1 MPGALKA
8 REIDGGNTMETTRI
22 VVDKNVV
29 VAGEVEVLNGGKN
42 GESSKE
48 KRKRRKKRRKLSPP
62 DVEQR
67 LDFDE
72 PLDRIVRDAMDLSS
86 LSGCTS
92 QSNEDVTKV
101 MSQRQMRESPAENDM
116 ESSVAVKAAGRVQLN
131 KKKRKRLEEER
142 LKETT
147 ETTCSLVAT
156 SESTSVEAHIRVWQY
171 VCNRA
176 VLVDSKYITHSE
188 LERES
193 YDGRSG
199 FANSTVVTEI
209 NVAGKKIVVTNTKEG
224 AVAQEWLNRQ
234 KGTVFGLDAEWRPS
248 YRKGTEH
255 KVALL
260 QICGESECLIVQML
274 YLDMIP
280 RGLVNFLKDPAI
292 KFPGVGIRGDA
303 VKLKKD
309 WGLECN
315 GTVDLTSLAAKIL
328 GRPELKYTGLKALA
342 KVVMDYDMAK
352 PKRVTLS
359 NWAKPVLDKV
369 QVEYASLDA
378 WVSYAIHQKLFQ
390 PGIDT

>member
-1 MPGALKA
+1 MHTL
-8 REIDGGNTMETTRI
+8 
-22 VVDKNVV
+22 
-29 VAGEVEVLNGGKN
+29 
-42 GESSKE
+42 
-48 KRKRRKKRRKLSPP
+48 
-62 DVEQR
+62 Q
-67 LDFDE
+67 
-72 PLDRIVRDAMDLSS
+72 IVRDAMDLSS

-156 SESTSVEAHIRVWQY
+156 SETTSVEAHNRVWQY

-188 LERES
+188 LETES
-193 YDGRSG
+193 HGGRSG

-260 QICGESECLIVQML
+260 Q
-274 YLDMIP
+274 
-280 RGLVNFLKDPAI
+280 
-292 KFPGVGIRGDA
+292 VGFSDTA
-303 VKLKKD
+303 FDYCK
-309 WGLECN
+309 
-315 GTVDLTSLAAKIL
+315 SLQISPFRKNKNTL
-328 GRPELKYTGLKALA
+328 RLQWRNLA
-342 KVVMDYDMAK
+342 
-352 PKRVTLS
+352 
-359 NWAKPVLDKV
+359 
-369 QVEYASLDA
+369 
-378 WVSYAIHQKLFQ
+378 
-390 PGIDT
+390 